1 MIIGLEK
8 GSYYL
13 FDQIYKNSAYT
24 DNYVER
30 KLYFILDSHIKRAHE
45 APNLKFNINYVLVFD
60 VYENREV
67 GLLISKVK
75 EILKKGIR
83 LE

>member
-1 MIIGLEK
+1 MNIGLEK

-13 FDQIYKNSAYT
+13 FDQIYKNSANM

-30 KLYFILDSHIKRAHE
+30 KLYFIFDSRIKYVNE
-45 APNLKFNINYVLVFD
+45 PPNIKFNINIVLVFD

-75 EILKKGIR
+75 EILKKGIK